1 MTKDKSKDKQDLLA
15 DVISKKKE
23 LLMLK
28 VKRSAGASVDVKQ
41 FSLLRKDIA
50 RLLTKINSNK

>member
-1 MTKDKSKDKQDLLA
+1 MTKDKNKDKQDLLA

-28 VKRSAGASVDVKQ
+28 VKLSAGASVDVKQ

-50 RLLTKINSNK
+50 RLLTKVNSNK